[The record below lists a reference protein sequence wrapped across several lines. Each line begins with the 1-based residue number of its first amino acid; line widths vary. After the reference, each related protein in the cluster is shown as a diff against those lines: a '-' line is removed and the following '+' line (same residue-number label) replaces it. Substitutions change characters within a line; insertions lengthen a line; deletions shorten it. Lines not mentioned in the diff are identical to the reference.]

1 MSYLATACNINIII
15 NINSDNNIVT
25 ITININIIINIK
37 LLKNFMMSYL
47 ACSSSTCSLLGS
59 VTLGTGIGEP
69 GSWEALYYF
78 FSALICLHLKTL
90 MIVKSCH
97 MALQHLSPVTII
109 SAFLKAVINHLWQ
122 READSCEA
130 RFPCC
135 TAIKSWTSFNMNIFM
150 LEFVCCLSCCWR
162 FPCSTATKI
171 WASLKM
177 NICWSFMDWKGVYKE
192 T

>member
-1 MSYLATACNINIII
+1 MSYLVTACNINIII

-150 LEFVCCLSCCWR
+150 LKFVCCLKGS
-162 FPCSTATKI
+162 STKKFSIA
-171 WASLKM
+171 
-177 NICWSFMDWKGVYKE
+177 
-192 T
+192 

>member
-1 MSYLATACNINIII
+1 MSYLATACNVNIII
-15 NINSDNNIVT
+15 NINSNINIDVT

-37 LLKNFMMSYL
+37 LLKDFMMSYL

-69 GSWEALYYF
+69 ESWEVLCYF

-97 MALQHLSPVTII
+97 MALQHPRPINNHARLNT
-109 SAFLKAVINHLWQ
+109 FLKAVINHLWQ

-135 TAIKSWTSFNMNIFM
+135 TAIKSWTSFNMTIFM
-150 LEFVCCLSCCWR
+150 LKFVCCLKGS
-162 FPCSTATKI
+162 STKKFSIA
-171 WASLKM
+171 
-177 NICWSFMDWKGVYKE
+177 
-192 T
+192 